1 VCRIRFGI
9 VAAILL
15 LFIPITTPLRASR
28 FYILEDYYN
37 LINGPYTKDPFPF
50 VVDRSPLTTLYDNTF
65 DTESVLLDRLE
76 GDEALQDRLVKLNL
90 EGEIQFNLRY
100 GKDFSLKKGTLTGA
114 GSAGISDGFA
124 YDLVERILLTGSI
137 GDRIFIEFDFDSE
150 REEEELGGDRN
161 TYHVMYEIP
170 TM

>member
-37 LINGPYTKDPFPF
+37 LINGP
-50 VVDRSPLTTLYDNTF
+50 
-65 DTESVLLDRLE
+65 DRLE

-161 TYHVMYEIP
+161 TYQKYLPCDVQGKGG
-170 TM
+170 